1 MPMKSS
7 AAALGLALALGLA
20 PGGAKAAPTA
30 DPGAR
35 LWLQCRACHSLKA
48 GEPGK
53 IGPNLY
59 GIIGAKAGSRP
70 GFRYSPAM
78 TASDITWTDAALDA
92 WLTKPMAM
100 VKGSTMAFAG
110 MPAADDRKNLIAYL
124 KRETR

>member
-1 MPMKSS
+1 MLMKSS
-7 AAALGLALALGLA
+7 AATLGLALALGLT
-20 PGGAKAAPTA
+20 PSGAKAAPAA
-30 DPGAR
+30 DPRAR

-48 GEPGK
+48 GEPNK
-53 IGPNLY
+53 IGPNLH

-78 TASDITWTDAALDA
+78 AGSEITWTDAALDA

-100 VKGSTMAFAG
+100 VKGSSMAFAG